1 VKKTLA
7 SLLYLYLC
15 GLIMNAAPIQVHGHR
30 GARAMR
36 PENTMAAF
44 EYALDVGVDA
54 LEMDVAVTQDDVP
67 VISHDPKLNP
77 EICRNTGGAAVIRQ
91 ITFNELRTWDCGS
104 LINPH
109 FPKQQAVQ
117 GARIPALE
125 EVLSL
130 ASRGNFL
137 FNIETKIFRN
147 QPQYT
152 PTPER
157 FAELVLQAI
166 DRHNLRTRVIIQSF
180 DFRTLQAMRKLAHE
194 IRLAALDEDEKLG
207 DFVKVARSA
216 SARIISPEQHM
227 VTPERVA
234 SAHQAGLE
242 VIAWTANTP
251 EEWDRLIHAG
261 VDGIISDDPAALIE
275 YLKKK
280 TLR

>member
-1 VKKTLA
+1 
-7 SLLYLYLC
+7 
-15 GLIMNAAPIQVHGHR
+15 
-30 GARAMR
+30 MR

-109 FPKQQAVQ
+109 FPKQQAVP

-137 FNIETKIFRN
+137 FNIETKIFRD

-157 FAELVLQAI
+157 VFMRGPCGPSAI
-166 DRHNLRTRVIIQSF
+166 I
-180 DFRTLQAMRKLAHE
+180 
-194 IRLAALDEDEKLG
+194 LG
-207 DFVKVARSA
+207 PFY
-216 SARIISPEQHM
+216 E
-227 VTPERVA
+227 PER
-234 SAHQAGLE
+234 HC
-242 VIAWTANTP
+242 
-251 EEWDRLIHAG
+251 
-261 VDGIISDDPAALIE
+261 DPTWRYRA
-275 YLKKK
+275 
-280 TLR
+280 